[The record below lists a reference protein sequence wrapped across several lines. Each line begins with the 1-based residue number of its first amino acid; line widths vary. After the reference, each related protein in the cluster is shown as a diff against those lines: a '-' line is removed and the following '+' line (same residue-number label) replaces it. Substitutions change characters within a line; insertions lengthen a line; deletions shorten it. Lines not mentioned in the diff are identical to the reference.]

1 MMAVRETVI
10 GNVMAAARH
19 PLWAALAVLLSA
31 VSPRLAA
38 QEKAM
43 PPCPEF
49 PIPHVGQLQWIAEN
63 IRMNGVPM
71 QIKELTTEQTPQ
83 QVIAFYKRRWG
94 DVPPYFHEYE
104 VAGMPVVATL
114 RGGCFYT
121 VQVQPHGRGAKA
133 LLGLT
138 TKPGPGEMKAA
149 GSGFPNMN
157 GSRILND
164 IDHFDAGKTGRTIL
178 LTNSYSPDAN
188 LNFYRRAMADDGW
201 TALIDRPVE
210 GSKGISHVLVMK
222 RGYHEA
228 NLTISPGKA
237 GTNVLATFVDKP

>member
-1 MMAVRETVI
+1 
-10 GNVMAAARH
+10 MAAAMQAACNAVARTAC
-19 PLWAALAVLLSA
+19 AALFAVCP
-31 VSPRLAA
+31 VPLAA
-38 QEKAM
+38 QDKAM

-49 PIPHVGQLQWIAEN
+49 PVPHVGQLQWVAEN

-104 VAGMPVVATL
+104 VAGMPVIATL

-121 VQVQPHGRGAKA
+121 VQVQADGRGAKA
-133 LLGLT
+133 LLGVT
-138 TKPGPGEMKAA
+138 TKPGPGETKAA
-149 GSGFPNMN
+149 GAGFPNMN
-157 GSRILND
+157 GSKILND
-164 IDHFDAGKTGRTIL
+164 IDHFDTGKTGRTIL

-188 LNFYRRAMADDGW
+188 LNFYRRTMADDGW
-201 TALIDRPVE
+201 TAVIDRPVE

-228 NLTISPGKA
+228 NLTITPGRA